1 MEQLLEDPEFQKLL
15 PYLPYLIAVAAI
27 QLAVWLLIGNTI
39 RTTLVL
45 IKEENRFMRP
55 AQAFLMAIPLF
66 NIYWNFMVVKH
77 LRDSLNN
84 EFFDRKVAIEENPTH
99 KEGNIFA
106 WSYLVRN
113 LPLPG
118 IILVAALLTNIVGL
132 VLYWVKVVEYKKL
145 LIATEHLKF
154 SDNVN
159 IDAYDME
166 DNQYEN

>member
-113 LPLPG
+113 LPIPG

-159 IDAYDME
+159 IDEYDME

>member
-15 PYLPYLIAVAAI
+15 PYVPYLIAVAAI

-113 LPLPG
+113 LPIPG

-159 IDAYDME
+159 IDEYDME

>member
-15 PYLPYLIAVAAI
+15 PYLPYLIAVAVI

-113 LPLPG
+113 LPIPG

-159 IDAYDME
+159 IDEYDME